1 MGSSR
6 NGEAARAA
14 ARASVGVTMLQGYL
28 SFMYV
33 ALVPIPDASS
43 DKRRDSSSR
52 MFACV
57 LLLGEIADLKEYA
70 YHASTAHLRTN
81 KESYAY

>member
-1 MGSSR
+1 
-6 NGEAARAA
+6 
-14 ARASVGVTMLQGYL
+14 
-28 SFMYV
+28 MYV